1 MIYVGTCGFS
11 YKDWIGRFYPAKI
24 KPAEMLPYYARLFR
38 AVEIDSSYYGVPSPR
53 TVESMA
59 ARTPANFRFSFK
71 MPQTVTHAPDPAA
84 RLHDDASAF
93 RASLE
98 PMRSAGKLACALAQ
112 FPNAFKPGAASGDHV
127 KRIAEA
133 FEAIPLVF
141 EFRNRLWQQPATTA
155 MLRELGVGYC
165 NADMPALEGL
175 LEPSA
180 DVTSSVGYVRFHGRN
195 ARQWWRGSNVTR
207 YEYAYS
213 PEELV
218 PWTGRIAEIDA
229 AGCRDVRLLQQSRR
243 RSRGARRG
251 DVRLAPD
258 ATLRRARRRRARD
271 RGGRRPRAGGA
282 SRIRLV
288 RAVVTAGGRVD
299 GEYARLAG
307 TTVKALAMV
316 RGVSMLDRILDAL
329 RGAGATH
336 IAVVGGAEVRA
347 ACARPRRAR
356 RR

>member
-1 MIYVGTCGFS
+1 VIYVGTCGFS

-71 MPQTVTHAPDPAA
+71 LPQTVTHAPDPAA
-84 RLHDDASAF
+84 RLHDDAAAF
-93 RASLE
+93 RACLE

-112 FPNAFKPGAASGDHV
+112 FPNAFKPAATSGDHV

-218 PWTGRIAEIDA
+218 PWTGRIAEIEAQAAETYAFFNNHADGRAAHDAEMFASLLTQRYGERADDVLATA
-229 AGCRDVRLLQQSRR
+229 AGDVPAQ
-243 RSRGARRG
+243 
-251 DVRLAPD
+251 
-258 ATLRRARRRRARD
+258 
-271 RGGRRPRAGGA
+271 
-282 SRIRLV
+282 
-288 RAVVTAGGRVD
+288 
-299 GEYARLAG
+299 
-307 TTVKALAMV
+307 
-316 RGVSMLDRILDAL
+316 
-329 RGAGATH
+329 
-336 IAVVGGAEVRA
+336 AEL
-347 ACARPRRAR
+347 PGFDS
-356 RR
+356 